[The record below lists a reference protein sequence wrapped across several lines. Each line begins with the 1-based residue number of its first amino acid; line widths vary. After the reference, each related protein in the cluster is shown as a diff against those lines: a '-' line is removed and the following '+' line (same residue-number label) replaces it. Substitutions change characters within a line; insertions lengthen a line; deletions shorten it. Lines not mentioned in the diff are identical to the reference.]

1 MNALPINKIFLAGF
15 AFALTHWKKIIE
27 IPVVPVLLSMPLFF
41 IIIDPNFLEILSKIV
56 EFVQKQPP
64 SMLLNN
70 IEFIQLANQLP
81 ASMPLYLLLSLYA
94 NIMLS
99 INMYRLVIQGEV
111 LISGLVPIFDFR
123 KIIKFFVL
131 LFLVGLANSIFY
143 GSILQM
149 IISFLIIPITLN
161 FVRISIGESF
171 QYKWNLSF
179 STQVNLF
186 FIQVVLPLMI
196 LLLLTFIDGH
206 LGADGVLA
214 TMLFVVI
221 LFYWVPITLAL
232 CYQLIQANNSTQN
245 P

>member
-1 MNALPINKIFLAGF
+1 MNALPINKIFIAGF

-27 IPVVPVLLSMPLFF
+27 ISVVPVLLSMPLFF

-94 NIMLS
+94 QITLS
-99 INMYRLVIQGEV
+99 INMYRLVIQGGSLANG
-111 LISGLVPIFDFR
+111 LIPIFDFR

-131 LFLVGLANSIFY
+131 MFLVGLATSIFSR
-143 GSILQM
+143 SILQM
-149 IISFLIIPITLN
+149 IISFLIAPVTLN

-179 STQVNLF
+179 PAQVNLF
-186 FIQVVLPLMI
+186 FIQMVLPLMI
-196 LLLLTFIDGH
+196 LLLLIFIDGH

-221 LFYWVPITLAL
+221 FFYWVPITLAL
-232 CYQLIQANNSTQN
+232 CYQLIQANNSAQN

>member
-27 IPVVPVLLSMPLFF
+27 ISVVPVLLSMPLFF

-94 NIMLS
+94 QITLS
-99 INMYRLVIQGEV
+99 INMYRLVIQGGSLANG
-111 LISGLVPIFDFR
+111 LIPIFDFR

-131 LFLVGLANSIFY
+131 MFLVGLATSIFSR
-143 GSILQM
+143 SILQM
-149 IISFLIIPITLN
+149 IISFLIAPVTLN

-171 QYKWNLSF
+171 QYNG
-179 STQVNLF
+179 TYLF
-186 FIQVVLPLMI
+186 QPKLIYF
-196 LLLLTFIDGH
+196 
-206 LGADGVLA
+206 
-214 TMLFVVI
+214 LFRW
-221 LFYWVPITLAL
+221 F
-232 CYQLIQANNSTQN
+232 CH
-245 P
+245 